1 MSETKKRLS
10 LKCKLVHTVEGEKT
24 FDELASE
31 LAQKFADSSTSLIL
45 EVESESFNGK
55 LKIPFKHQP
64 DINRIIL
71 ETLHTSM
78 AADPVYQKYIE
89 FQSIRAAYKKC
100 KAEYEAQR
108 APKSRKQPARRRS
121 LSPVRSSQSSFSSLS
136 SSEEEPTPRP
146 APRRILT
153 RGAVRKQLKPT
164 HFIEEDIRL
173 PSVPLVHGTE
183 FISLKPAF
191 KLLISDQAWLNDKDA
206 YNTLWEEND
215 FLRNA
220 YELMSRIIAQSINPT
235 FLGTWLHTWVE
246 NQITRKTWHGL
257 ELGNTHSG
265 ICDFCGHDEPI
276 CYRYVPILNEYDDNV
291 NVFDKSCGEKFKG
304 VSDFL
309 TAIHRMIEDLQKGRK
324 QYKVFWID
332 LTEAMHRMKQAT
344 K

>member
-24 FDELASE
+24 FDELASD
-31 LAQKFADSSTSLIL
+31 LAQKFTDSSTSLIL
-45 EVESESFNGK
+45 EVESEAFNGK

-78 AADPVYQKYIE
+78 ATDPAYQKYIE

-108 APKSRKQPARRRS
+108 APKPRKQRTRRRS
-121 LSPVRSSQSSFSSLS
+121 LSPVRSSESFSSSSS
-136 SSEEEPTPRP
+136 SSEEEPTLRP
-146 APRRILT
+146 VSRRILT
-153 RGAVRKQLKPT
+153 RSAVRKQLKPS

-173 PSVPLVHGTE
+173 PTVPLSHSAE
-183 FISLKPAF
+183 FSSLKPAF
-191 KLLISDQAWLNDKDA
+191 KLLLSDQKWLNDKDA

-220 YELMSRIIAQSINPT
+220 YELMSRIISQSLNPV
-235 FLGTWLHTWVE
+235 FLGSWLRTWVE
-246 NQITRKTWHGL
+246 NQITRKTWHEL
-257 ELGNTHSG
+257 ESVKHNTET
-265 ICDFCGHDEPI
+265 CDFCGHAEPI
-276 CYRYVPILNEYDDNV
+276 CYRYVPILNDYDDNV
-291 NVFDKSCGEKFKG
+291 NLFDKSCGDKFKG

-324 QYKVFWID
+324 QHKVFWID